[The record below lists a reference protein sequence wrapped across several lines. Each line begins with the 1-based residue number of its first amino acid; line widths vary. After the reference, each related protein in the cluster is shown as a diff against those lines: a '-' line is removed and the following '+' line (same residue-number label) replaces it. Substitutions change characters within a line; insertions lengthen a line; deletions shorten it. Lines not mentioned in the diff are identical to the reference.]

1 MTYKSGSEQE
11 GLDDL
16 QILAKKLDKERAKLS
31 AADYAAIAGETHV
44 LLGDEA
50 RRRFDDFRLAE
61 RGGTLNSNIALKSR
75 YFEELS
81 SQYDRAA
88 AAGDPRWA
96 SEARYQLATS
106 AEAFADEI
114 AAVPAQT
121 GEAVT
126 LKSQNRYNATIQ
138 RLQALARKYHSTNVL
153 VARRDPAR
161 YQDSEWVKK
170 SSLRIS
176 GEMSANPDAH
186 HKELMPA
193 SYTPSLPSDW
203 SL

>member
-16 QILAKKLDKERAKLS
+16 QILAKRLEKERSKLT
-31 AADYAAIAGETHV
+31 ATDYAALAGEAHV

-61 RGGTLNSNIALKSR
+61 RGGTMAANVAQKSR

-88 AAGDPRWA
+88 AAGDPQWA

-114 AAVPAQT
+114 AAIPART

-126 LKSQNRYNATIQ
+126 LKSQNRYNTTIE
-138 RLQALARKYHSTNVL
+138 RLQTLARKYHSTNVL

-161 YQDSEWVKK
+161 FQDNDWVKK
-170 SSLRIS
+170 SSLRLTGDVSI
-176 GEMSANPDAH
+176 NPDAR

-193 SYTPSLPSDW
+193 SYTPTLPSDW